1 MVNNNVT
8 YTYNHESSSVQPGR
22 RQKLHLCPL
31 SLLLVDRW
39 LEVGV
44 GGTQYQGKCKMRKA
58 LVWVQNLRRL
68 KPSEIKIITIFMQ
81 YFLKNKDECIKSMM
95 NKLPTF

>member
-1 MVNNNVT
+1 MVNNNVI
-8 YTYNHESSSVQPGR
+8 YTYNHESSSVQPGS
-22 RQKLHLCPL
+22 RQKLHLWPL
-31 SLLLVDRW
+31 SLLLVGRW

-44 GGTQYQGKCKMRKA
+44 GGTQFQAECKVRKA

-81 YFLKNKDECIKSMM
+81 Y
-95 NKLPTF
+95 